1 MNMSSPVLLL
11 MCSGSCCS
19 DNEMNDRM
27 WRSRWK
33 PVMVSGLCS
42 VDKKVGAVL
51 IGSGTFV
58 LPS

>member
-19 DNEMNDRM
+19 DNEMSDRV
-27 WRSRWK
+27 WK
-33 PVMVSGLCS
+33 RKLKRIMVSGVCS
-42 VDKKVGAVL
+42 VNEKAGPLL

-58 LPS
+58 LY